1 MKKLLIVVTVVL
13 GLLLLAV
20 GFLYRLYYK
29 YVQEDLHEK
38 KAAQAQVANTF
49 KVAYF
54 DFDTLEAYYDYSKEV
69 RAYLMKKDADN
80 EKILS
85 GMQKKIADKVNEYRS
100 IGASLTQTQ
109 QSNYQQEVNELN
121 AQYQQQYNTLGQNM
135 QSEYI
140 QKQQGVK
147 VKIQQYLKIYC
158 KDKGYAYV
166 FGTKEYDDLMYYKDT
181 IRNIT
186 TDLLKG
192 LNDIYRSEKK
202 Q

>member
-1 MKKLLIVVTVVL
+1 MKKTLIVVNVVL
-13 GLLLLAV
+13 VLAV
-20 GFLYRLYYK
+20 AVLYVLYFK
-29 YVQEDLHEK
+29 YVQEDIHEK
-38 KAAQAQVANTF
+38 HVAQTQVANSF

-69 RAYLMKKDADN
+69 RAYLMKKDSAN

-85 GMQKKIADKVNEYRS
+85 GLQKKIADKVNEYRS
-100 IGASLTQTQ
+100 LGASMTQTQ

-121 AQYQQQYNTLGQNM
+121 AQYQQQYNTLGQAM

-140 QKQQGVK
+140 QRQQGVK
-147 VKIQQYLKIYC
+147 VKIQQYLKVYC
-158 KDKGYAYV
+158 RDKGYAYV

-192 LNDIYRSEKK
+192 LNETYRNEKK

>member
-1 MKKLLIVVTVVL
+1 MKKTLIVVNGVL
-13 GLLLLAV
+13 VIAV
-20 GFLYRLYYK
+20 AALYVLYFK

-38 KAAQAQVANTF
+38 KAAQVQVANTF

-69 RAYLMKKDADN
+69 RAYLMKKDSDN

-85 GMQKKIADKVNEYRS
+85 GLQKKVADKVNEYRS

-121 AQYQQQYNTLGQNM
+121 AQYQQQYNTLGQAM

-147 VKIQQYLKIYC
+147 VKIQQYLRTYC

-166 FGTKEYDDLMYYKDT
+166 FGTKEYDDFMYYKDT

-186 TDLLKG
+186 ADLLKG
-192 LNDIYRSEKK
+192 LNDTYRSEKK